1 MFTRAIGVKPGAT
14 LKAGCAKLGGRS
26 GVEDQMDLN
35 GQSRGRVMKTALGE
49 GIGWT
54 QREVRAGEGTD
65 RGAREG
71 DCREGVECSTEGH
84 KGNEDWTTDK
94 W

>member
-1 MFTRAIGVKPGAT
+1 
-14 LKAGCAKLGGRS
+14 
-26 GVEDQMDLN
+26 
-35 GQSRGRVMKTALGE
+35 MKTALGE